1 MLTFCESTDL
11 QKVKHLFSFV
21 IYFYY
26 LVNLLEVDAMDA
38 TENRRKNLQTIREN
52 YPSNLD
58 LANALSISPSLISQ
72 ALNGKR
78 TIGAKMAR
86 NIEITLNLPAGYMEV
101 EHYGV
106 EDRPPAT
113 SNVQEDKA
121 GYKVDPLQG
130 YSFIQQYDNALAAG
144 HSAINEFDNPKDAL
158 AFKSEWLKRKGLCPD
173 NLVIVYATGDSMEPV
188 IREKDVLMI
197 DTSQKAIIDGK
208 IYGFTSGDGARVKQL
223 FQKTGGGLK
232 VCSLNKAHYD
242 EDLTAEEAAS
252 INIIGRVV
260 WCGGEI

>member
-1 MLTFCESTDL
+1 
-11 QKVKHLFSFV
+11 
-21 IYFYY
+21 
-26 LVNLLEVDAMDA
+26 MDV
-38 TENRRKNLQTIREN
+38 RKNNFLALKDGYKTSAEFASAAGLN
-52 YPSNLD
+52 PS
-58 LANALSISPSLISQ
+58 AVSLIMK
-72 ALNGKR
+72 GKR
-78 TIGAKMAR
+78 EIGELQARKIERALGLPLGWMDEENPNDAKQ
-86 NIEITLNLPAGYMEV
+86 TT
-101 EHYGV
+101 
-106 EDRPPAT
+106 RP
-113 SNVQEDKA
+113 
-121 GYKVDPLQG
+121 DPLQG

-158 AFKSEWLKRKGLCPD
+158 AFKSEWLKRKGLNPD